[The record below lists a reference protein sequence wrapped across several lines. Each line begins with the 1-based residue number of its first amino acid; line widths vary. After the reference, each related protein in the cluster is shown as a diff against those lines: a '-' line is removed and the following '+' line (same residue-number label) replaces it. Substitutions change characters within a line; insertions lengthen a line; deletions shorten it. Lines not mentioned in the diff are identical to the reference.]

1 MQDAIQQLPM
11 VSVIIPCYNTERY
24 LSACLESVLAQT
36 YQDFEIIAVDDGSP
50 DQCGEILKSYAE
62 KDPRIRVY
70 TQENKGLSGARNA
83 GLNIARGRY
92 LLFLDSDDKLPP
104 YAIMK
109 LLEIAQTHEV
119 PVVVSRHYGVSDKG
133 EENKV
138 FVYRK
143 NIFDSFVND
152 RKIHSS
158 ACNRLYHRDVIGSL
172 RFKEGIYFEDWPFQT
187 ILFSTLSS
195 YATTELPCYI
205 YTNDNEST
213 VRSAFTQKKAMSYLI
228 GIQYV
233 YDYFKTTSQLRL
245 AQKRMA
251 VALKMLINKT
261 FKAKDKSLQKEVV
274 QTCNTL
280 FKEKVVYSE
289 DLPIKTRIRLW
300 CMKLR

>member
-1 MQDAIQQLPM
+1 MQDAMQQLPM

-36 YQDFEIIAVDDGSP
+36 YQDFEIIAVNDGSP
-50 DQCGEILKSYAE
+50 DQCGEILKTYAE
-62 KDPRIRVY
+62 KDARIRVY
-70 TQENKGLSGARNA
+70 TQENKGQSSARNV
-83 GLNIARGRY
+83 GLNIARGHY
-92 LLFLDSDDKLPP
+92 ILFLDSDDKLPS
-104 YAIMK
+104 YAIAK
-109 LLEIAQTHEV
+109 LLEIAQTHQV
-119 PVVVSRHYGVSDKG
+119 PVVVSRYYGVSN
-133 EENKV
+133 EEDAHKV
-138 FVYRK
+138 FVHRK

-158 ACNRLYHRDVIGSL
+158 VWNRLYHRDAIGSL

-195 YATTELPCYI
+195 YATTELSCYI

-213 VRSAFTQKKAMSYLI
+213 VRSAFTQKKAMSYLT

-251 VALKMLINKT
+251 VALKMLINKVS
-261 FKAKDKSLQKEVV
+261 KSKDKQLQAKVTCACSMLLKEGIV
-274 QTCNTL
+274 L
-280 FKEKVVYSE
+280 SK
-289 DLPIKTRIRLW
+289 DLSIKTRFRLW
-300 CMKLR
+300 RMKL